1 MAAKCDRCHN
11 PLDGNRKMNIPS
23 LRGQSYEYLVKAMK
37 EYRQEDRENSMM
49 HKMSSRYSDEMIE
62 AIASYY
68 ATQ

>member
-1 MAAKCDRCHN
+1 
-11 PLDGNRKMNIPS
+11 
-23 LRGQSYEYLVKAMK
+23 MK